1 MLQTEAGMNIRSI
14 AVSLLLVASA
24 TGAYSPALGG
34 QINNRHPALK
44 AQSPRFDESAALS
57 QPSAPVRLQGKAEIQ
72 QQVMNPQYVA
82 WQAGMMYRLGGAAL
96 DNRNY
101 ELAAEYFKQAGD
113 RFQLSVGEGKFVG
126 ESRFAEA
133 QARRFLRQD
142 AKAADLFQIAA
153 EQFQQYDPY
162 NPFLKAALDSLAY
175 LRPLHGKLDKT
186 ASKPKSLVGKVT
198 QSQPQTSM
206 HLLPMPLPRMANVVD
221 KNVTL
226 KANVTKL
233 ENGTLIASLKDNEL
247 FTRGLLP
254 EAAAVDVSDKFVHD
268 AVYKAFLKMTC
279 LESAALGG
287 NYYTAP
293 DEYKAFKAD
302 SKTVVVG
309 AANEFW
315 SPVVRLK
322 LNGKEYPICMDLPGM
337 SKGTKNVLLVHDGEH
352 VLALDPRTGDSWKLM
367 AVTTSKLP
375 DFSWWKLTHTKKMPI
390 TKRMG

>member
-1 MLQTEAGMNIRSI
+1 MHQTRAGLDTRR
-14 AVSLLLVASA
+14 AVISLLSVA
-24 TGAYSPALGG
+24 TLLGG
-34 QINNRHPALK
+34 SGSALAGQASHARPALK
-44 AQSPRFDESAALS
+44 AQTAHFDESAALS
-57 QPSAPVRLQGKAEIQ
+57 QPSAPIRLQGKAEVQ
-72 QQVMNPQYVA
+72 QQMLNPQYIA
-82 WQAGMMYRLGGAAL
+82 WQAGMLYRLGGAAL

-101 ELAAEYFKQAGD
+101 DLAAEYFKQAGD
-113 RFQLSVGEGKFVG
+113 RFQLSVGEGKFLG
-126 ESRFAEA
+126 ESRFAEG

-153 EQFQQYDPY
+153 EQFQKYDPF
-162 NPFLKAALDSLAY
+162 NPYLKPALDQLAY
-175 LRPLHGKLDKT
+175 LRPLQGKVDK
-186 ASKPKSLVGKVT
+186 AAIKPVKPLVGKVT
-198 QSQPQTSM
+198 QQGNM

-221 KNVTL
+221 KNVVL
-226 KANVTKL
+226 KSNVTKF
-233 ENGTLIASLKDNEL
+233 ENGALIASLKDNDF

-293 DEYKAFKAD
+293 EEYKAFKAD

-309 AANEFW
+309 ASNEFW

-375 DFSWWKLTHTKKMPI
+375 DFSWWKLTHTKKMPYV
-390 TKRMG
+390 KRA